1 MILSLYLTNFLYFF
15 IYNSNRRLVMRKIIG
30 IIVIVPILLVALFM
44 YFVVSDNGYYKTE
57 DYYVLINSNPKIGYE
72 QDDIGNKIKTY
83 TYKVTGYKDGDSRQ
97 LDLQL
102 RNKLSKKS
110 SYLIK
115 WEDRRGIVSD
125 IKQISLQK
133 FKENK

>member
-1 MILSLYLTNFLYFF
+1 
-15 IYNSNRRLVMRKIIG
+15 MRKIIG
-30 IIVIVPILLVALFM
+30 IIVIVPIILVALFM
-44 YFVVSDNGYYKTE
+44 YFFVSDNGYYKTE

-72 QDDIGNKIKTY
+72 QDDTGNKIKTY
-83 TYKVTGYKDGDSRQ
+83 TYKVTGYNDGDSRQ